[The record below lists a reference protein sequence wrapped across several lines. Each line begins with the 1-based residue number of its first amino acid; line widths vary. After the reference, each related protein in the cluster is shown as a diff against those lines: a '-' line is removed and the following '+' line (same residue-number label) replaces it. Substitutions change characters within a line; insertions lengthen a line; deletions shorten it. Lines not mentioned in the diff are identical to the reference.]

1 MITHFQSEIQHL
13 LQLVV
18 WFAINNVIDPDIGY
32 NSDSDEDQE
41 THKVEAPDG
50 IEGVLLPFPA
60 LITTNFQ
67 IILILLHDLF

>member
-1 MITHFQSEIQHL
+1 MITHFESEIQHL
-13 LQLVV
+13 LQLIV

-50 IEGVLLPFPA
+50 IEGVLLPFPT

-67 IILILLHDLF
+67 IILIFLHDLF

>member
-1 MITHFQSEIQHL
+1 MITHFESEIQHL
-13 LQLVV
+13 LQLIVG
-18 WFAINNVIDPDIGY
+18 FAINNVIDPDIGY
-32 NSDSDEDQE
+32 NSGSDEDQE

-67 IILILLHDLF
+67 IILILLRDLF